1 MSYEIPSFYVGVFA
15 ADIDMSNESSFLY
28 SGVCVYPAVSTSG
41 YGVGG
46 AALIPPS
53 GATTPVIGVL
63 QNNPMQGEAG
73 SVMVNGVSKA
83 LAGGTFV
90 VGDLLYCA
98 SNGTWQKA
106 VAASGNY
113 ATAQA
118 LENGSTGVYSAILL
132 IRNGKQ

>member
-1 MSYEIPSFYVGVFA
+1 MAYEIPSFLVGVFP
-15 ADIDMSNESSFLY
+15 ADIDMSVESTYLY
-28 SGVCVYPAVSTSG
+28 SGVCVYPAVSTIG

-63 QNNPMQGEAG
+63 QNNPTQGEAG
-73 SVMVNGVSKA
+73 SVMIAGVTKA
-83 LAGGTFV
+83 LAGGVFNI
-90 VGDLLYCA
+90 GDLLYCA

-106 VAASGNY
+106 VSASGNY

-118 LENGSTGVYSAILL
+118 LETGANGVYATILL
-132 IRNGKQ
+132 LRNGKQ